1 MMQTR
6 IHFCCIM
13 KYIASKNKMMFPEP
27 DEPEAEE
34 TPSKAGN
41 EMFLGIFGLM
51 KKPSRGNKSLNQGM
65 YVSKIVMV

>member
-1 MMQTR
+1 MR
-6 IHFCCIM
+6 IYSCSM
-13 KYIASKNKMMFPEP
+13 KYIVSNKMFSEP

-51 KKPSRGNKSLNQGM
+51 KKPSKGNKSLNQGM
-65 YVSKIVMV
+65 YVSEIVIV

>member
-1 MMQTR
+1 MRTGGIPTVQV
-6 IHFCCIM
+6 HG
-13 KYIASKNKMMFPEP
+13 NKKILFSEP

-51 KKPSRGNKSLNQGM
+51 KKPGRGNKSRNQGM
-65 YVSKIVMV
+65 ISVKLL